1 MADYNMGNYSME
13 AYSEK
18 DKKIEEMRQLTA
30 RLKEA
35 ARAYYQESR
44 EIMTNFE
51 YDGLYDRLLEL
62 EKETGVVLAGSPTT
76 QVGYEVLSD
85 LPKEAHPSK
94 MLSLDKT
101 KDAAQLASWLGDQ
114 EGLLSWKLD
123 GLTIVLTYEGGHLVK
138 AVTRGNGEVGEVV
151 TNNAR
156 VFTNL
161 PLVIKFKGRLVL
173 RGEAVISYEDFEKIN
188 AAVAD
193 EGAKYK
199 NPRNLCAGSV
209 RQLSNKITAERHVQF
224 YAFALVSAEA
234 APGAAGA
241 EADGGEPVEAAAG
254 GAESVESIYFTKR
267 KDQFRW
273 LAKQGFDVV
282 EHKLV
287 NRQNVEDQ
295 VGWFSER
302 IEENPIPSDGLVL
315 CYDDIAYGASLGQTA
330 KFPRDSIAFKWQDE
344 IRETT
349 LKEIEW
355 SASRTGLINP
365 VAIFD
370 PVELEGTT
378 VSRASVHN
386 LSVMRDLKLGI
397 GDRILVY
404 KANMI
409 IPQISENLTGSDNIE
424 VPHRC
429 PVCDGDTVIHN
440 ENGVETLVC
449 PNPDCLAK
457 QIKRLTLFVS
467 RDAMD
472 IDGLSEMTLEKLV
485 DRGMIQELADL
496 FQLGR
501 YQEEIV
507 EMEGF
512 GEKSFSN
519 LMAAIEKARDVAVA
533 KFLYSLGIPNIGTA
547 NARLIAG
554 HCRNRWSDIAALT
567 KEELMTID
575 GIGEVMADGF
585 VGWFG
590 DPDNQRT
597 VADLLDEVRL
607 DESYE
612 SVGTAFGGLTF
623 VITGS
628 LNHYANREAL
638 KAEIE
643 GLGGKVAGS
652 VSAKT
657 SYLINNDLLSGSS
670 KNKKARELGI
680 PIIDEETV
688 RAWLERGNVFPVE
701 Q

>member
-1 MADYNMGNYSME
+1 ME
-13 AYSEK
+13 YRSEK
-18 DKKIEEMRQLTA
+18 EQKIEQMQNLIVLLNQA
-30 RLKEA
+30 SK
-35 ARAYYQESR
+35 AYYQESR
-44 EIMTNFE
+44 EIMPNYK
-51 YDGLYDRLLEL
+51 YDQLYDELEAL
-62 EKETGVVLAGSPTT
+62 EKETGVTLSQSPTMK
-76 QVGYEVLSD
+76 VGYEVLSD

-101 KDAAQLASWLGDQ
+101 KDRDQLVSWLGVQ
-114 EGLLSWKLD
+114 EGVLSWKLD
-123 GLTIVLTYEGGHLVK
+123 GLTIVLTYDQGKLVK
-138 AVTRGNGEVGEVV
+138 AVTRGNGEIGEVV

-156 VFTNL
+156 MFTNV
-161 PLVIKFKGRLVL
+161 PVTIDFKGRLVL
-173 RGEAVISYEDFEKIN
+173 RGEAVITYPDFEKIN
-188 AAVAD
+188 EEITD
-193 EGAKYK
+193 EGARYK

-209 RQLSNKITAERHVQF
+209 RQLSNQITAERHVRF
-224 YAFALVSAEA
+224 YAFALVSAE
-234 APGAAGA
+234 GL
-241 EADGGEPVEAAAG
+241 E
-254 GAESVESIYFTKR
+254 FTR
-267 KDQFRW
+267 RTEQFDW
-273 LAKQGFDVV
+273 LSSQGFSVV
-282 EHKLV
+282 EHRLV
-287 NRQNVEDQ
+287 TGSDLKESIQ
-295 VGWFSER
+295 WFSDR
-302 IEENPIPSDGLVL
+302 IEDNILPSDGLVL
-315 CYDDIAYGASLGQTA
+315 SFDDIVYGRSLGQTA

-349 LKEIEW
+349 LQEIEW

-365 VAIFD
+365 VAVFE

-386 LSVMRDLKLGI
+386 LSVMKELGLGI

-409 IPQISENLTGSDNIE
+409 IPQISENLTRSGRIHVPE
-424 VPHRC
+424 VC
-429 PVCDGDTVIHN
+429 PVCGSDTVIHN
-440 ENGVETLVC
+440 ENGVETLFC

-472 IDGLSEMTLEKLV
+472 IGGLSEMTLEKLV
-485 DRGMIQELADL
+485 DRGMIHELADVFHL
-496 FQLGR
+496 DR
-501 YQEEIV
+501 YRQQII

-512 GEKSFSN
+512 GEKSFNN
-519 LMAAIEKARDVAVA
+519 LISAVEKARNPSTDR
-533 KFLYSLGIPNIGTA
+533 FLYSLGIPNIGTA

-554 HCRNRWSDIAALT
+554 HCRNQWNAVESLT

-575 GIGEVMADGF
+575 GVGEVMADAF
-585 VGWFG
+585 VSWFN
-590 DPDNQRT
+590 DEENQKT
-597 VADLLDEVRL
+597 VSDLLAEVTL

-612 SVGTAFGGLTF
+612 AAGTAFEGLTF

-643 GLGGKVAGS
+643 AAGGKVAGS

-657 SYLINNDLLSGSS
+657 SYLINNELTSGSG
-670 KNKKARELGI
+670 KNRKAKELGI

-688 RAWLERGNVFPVE
+688 KDWLEAGAVI